1 MMNSFKTV
9 GLNTYEV
16 IKNDII
22 CGILPPLK
30 KLKLSEL
37 KIKYNTSVSTLR
49 EILSRLSGDG
59 FVVSKE
65 QKGFYVSAV
74 SKSDL
79 FEIANLRI
87 LIESHALQQSI
98 KNTNPEWEGLLI
110 SAHHKLK
117 FYENEMLQN
126 KTDDRN
132 NWKKHDSEFH
142 QVLVQN
148 CGSKNLIELHKLIFD
163 KYLRYQ
169 LLILTFRGS
178 KSIQEHQDILDFTL
192 GKNYE
197 KAQFVLKT
205 HITNGIDHALQNFK
219 LD

>member
-1 MMNSFKTV
+1 MINSFKTV

-30 KLKLSEL
+30 KLKLSDL

-79 FEIANLRI
+79 IEIANLRI
-87 LIESHALQQSI
+87 LIESHALEQSI
-98 KNTNPEWEGLLI
+98 KKSNPEWEGLLV

-117 FYENEMLQN
+117 FYENEMLKN
-126 KTDDRN
+126 ETDDRN
-132 NWKKHDSEFH
+132 NWKKYDSDFH
-142 QVLVQN
+142 QALVKN
-148 CGSKNLIELHKLIFD
+148 CGSINLIELHKLVFD

-169 LLILTFRGS
+169 LLILSFRGP
-178 KSIQEHQDILDFTL
+178 KSIEEHQKILDFTL
-192 GKNYE
+192 NKNYE
-197 KAQFVLKT
+197 KAQSVLKK
-205 HITNGIDHALQNFK
+205 HIINGINHAVKNFK
-219 LD
+219 WD